1 MYINKMDDMHLNMS
15 SIFVKK
21 KSKIF
26 LNTRKLKQRKT
37 KIILK
42 KSNTI
47 LKKRQMKQKDKG

>member
-1 MYINKMDDMHLNMS
+1 MDDMHLDMS

-47 LKKRQMKQKDKG
+47 LKKRQMKQKDRG

>member
-1 MYINKMDDMHLNMS
+1 MHLDMS

-42 KSNTI
+42 KKQHYS
-47 LKKRQMKQKDKG
+47 KKTTNETKR

>member
-1 MYINKMDDMHLNMS
+1 MHLDMS

-21 KSKIF
+21 KSKIS

-47 LKKRQMKQKDKG
+47 LKKRQMKQKDRG

>member
-1 MYINKMDDMHLNMS
+1 MHLDMS

-47 LKKRQMKQKDKG
+47 LKKTTNETKR